1 VQYAQLLVELGEHSE
16 AEREVTEL
24 LDAYPEDLTGVNLL
38 AKIKHVRGE
47 LSQAVAL
54 WAQIHAR
61 STHNE
66 RALMYLGSILQL
78 ARDPE
83 RGAGEYLALG
93 PGQLVHKPTAHL
105 QLEAAFHAFLG
116 RRVEEA
122 YSICERLA
130 HRWRTQDPM
139 FYKLAVLARAWIAEL
154 SGDLEVACTTLEAL
168 GNERGF
174 ETDTDRVLALA
185 RVYERV
191 GTRDRL
197 EKAAHVFRFLERSYG
212 KMSALPRLARIY
224 RRLGDIER
232 AEAYDRRWLESFEQ
246 RMHRPTLADVVRV
259 AASRYV
265 PLEWLTRLRDPLRER
280 TPPAQHEKAAS
291 AHPLEEQLPVVDDM
305 RERALTAFLVA
316 DVRATRQLL
325 AANPWNALDETY
337 LAELDVL
344 EGHAASA
351 ASRFARV
358 VDPVVPD
365 RRIVGVLLRAFE
377 RTGAPELRAVAARA
391 LAGRGI
397 AHDLESQLRATP
409 LRAEAWRE
417 MATLRAVLGEAE
429 EAARCAD
436 RARALTDAAKRD
448 ARPVGRVLAAAV
460 YQFVGKTKGLI
471 HQVWADRR
479 PVAPGR
485 GGFLASDDI
494 LGNVT
499 FEMKQHVR
507 NTFFAVREYA
517 RSRFPQQTSDIFDYQ
532 YTYKVTKEDEPSG
545 GPSAGLPT
553 ALAFLSVFLQ
563 RPVPQDFAYTGVLIA
578 DSHDALVVRSVGDA
592 AYKVKGAYH
601 RNLRGIMVPAEN
613 RADLTASG
621 HVPVAVCERFVR
633 YVTTLDEAVTAA
645 FGEDAWM

>member
-1 VQYAQLLVELGEHSE
+1 MQYAQLLVELGELSE

-24 LDAYPEDLTGVNLL
+24 LDAHPEDLTGVNLL

-54 WAQIHAR
+54 WAQIHAG
-61 STHNE
+61 SPHNE

-105 QLEAAFHAFLG
+105 QLEAAFHAFLA
-116 RRVEEA
+116 RRVDEA
-122 YSICERLA
+122 YAVCERLA

-139 FYKLAVLARAWIAEL
+139 LYKLAVLARAWIAEL

-224 RRLGDIER
+224 RRLGDVER
-232 AEAYDRRWLESFEQ
+232 ADAYDWRWLETFEQ
-246 RMHRPTLADVVRV
+246 RMHRPTLVDVVRV
-259 AASRYV
+259 AAARYV
-265 PLEWLTRLRDPLRER
+265 PLEWLSRLRDAYRSAERRGASYAREAPR
-280 TPPAQHEKAAS
+280 EA
-291 AHPLEEQLPVVDDM
+291 EESPGSET
-305 RERALTAFLVA
+305 RERALAAFLLGDSRTA
-316 DVRATRQLL
+316 RHLL
-325 AANPWNALDETY
+325 AANPVDALDDSY

-344 EGHAASA
+344 DGDVKSA
-351 ASRFARV
+351 AGRFARV
-358 VDPVVPD
+358 LDPASPD
-365 RRIVGVLLRAFE
+365 PHIVGVLLRAYG
-377 RTGAPELRAVAARA
+377 RTRAPELRTVAARA
-391 LAGRGI
+391 LTGNAV
-397 AHDLESQLRATP
+397 AHDLEAQLRATP

-417 MATLRAVLGEAE
+417 MATLRTVLGETE
-429 EAARCAD
+429 EAARCAE
-436 RARALTDAAKRD
+436 RARALADAAQRD

-479 PVAPGR
+479 PVAAGR

-545 GPSAGLPT
+545 GPSAGVPT

-563 RPVPQDFAYTGVLIA
+563 KPVPQDIAFSGVLIA

-601 RNLRGIMVPAEN
+601 RNLRLIVMPAEN
-613 RADLTASG
+613 RADLAASA
-621 HVPVAVCERFVR
+621 HVPAAVCERFVR
-633 YVTTLDEAVTAA
+633 YVATLDEAVTAT

>member
-1 VQYAQLLVELGEHSE
+1 VQYAQLLVELGELSE
-16 AEREVTEL
+16 AEREVTDL
-24 LDAYPEDLTGVNLL
+24 LDTHPEDLTGVNLL

-54 WAQIHAR
+54 WAQIHA
-61 STHNE
+61 SSPHNE

-93 PGQLVHKPTAHL
+93 PGQLVHKPAAHL
-105 QLEAAFHAFLG
+105 QLEAAFHAFLA

-122 YSICERLA
+122 YAICDRLG

-139 FYKLAVLARAWIAEL
+139 LYKLAVLARAWIAEL

-185 RVYERV
+185 RVYERM
-191 GTRDRL
+191 GTKDRL

-224 RRLGDIER
+224 RRLGDVER
-232 AEAYDRRWLESFEQ
+232 AELYDRRWLDSFEQ
-246 RMHRPTLADVVRV
+246 RMHRPAVGDVVRV
-259 AASRYV
+259 AAARYV
-265 PLEWLTRLRDPLRER
+265 PLEWLARLRDRPPARPSLER
-280 TPPAQHEKAAS
+280 TERETPGRIQ
-291 AHPLEEQLPVVDDM
+291 M
-305 RERALTAFLVA
+305 REQALGAFLA
-316 DVRATRQLL
+316 GDVRGARRLFTPTPADPVDL
-325 AANPWNALDETY
+325 LDETY

-344 EGHAASA
+344 EGFALSA
-351 ASRFARV
+351 AARFARV
-358 VDPVVPD
+358 LDPASPD
-365 RRIVGVLLRAFE
+365 RRILGVLLRAYE
-377 RTGAPELRAVAARA
+377 RTGAPELRAIAARA
-391 LAGRGI
+391 LAGRSI
-397 AHDLESQLRATP
+397 AQDVEAQLRSTP

-417 MATLRAVLGEAE
+417 MATLRSVLGEAE
-429 EAARCAD
+429 EAARYAE
-436 RARALTDAAKRD
+436 RAHALSEAAQRD

-479 PVAPGR
+479 PVAAGR

-563 RPVPQDFAYTGVLIA
+563 RPVPQDVAFTGVLIA

-601 RNLRGIMVPAEN
+601 RNLRRIVMPAEN
-613 RADLTASG
+613 RADLAASAQ
-621 HVPVAVCERFVR
+621 VPAAVCERFVR
-633 YVTTLDEAVTAA
+633 YVTTLDEAVTAT
-645 FGEDAWM
+645 FGEEAWM